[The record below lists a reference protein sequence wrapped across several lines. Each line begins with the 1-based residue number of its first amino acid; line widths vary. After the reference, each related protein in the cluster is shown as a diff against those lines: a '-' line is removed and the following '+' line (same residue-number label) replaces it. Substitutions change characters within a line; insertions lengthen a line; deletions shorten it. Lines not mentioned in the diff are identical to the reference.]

1 MESII
6 RTREEACVGCN
17 KCIYDCPVV
26 DANVS
31 YLKEGKSKTHVNGEK
46 CIMCGKCLDV
56 CDHDARYY
64 SDNTE
69 GFFADLK
76 QGSSISV
83 IAAPALKTNMKNWR
97 KLLGYFKS
105 IGVKE
110 IYDVSQGADITTWA
124 YLKAIKDKKLDSVI
138 AQPCPAIVG
147 YVQKYAPD
155 LIPRLAP
162 VHSPMMCTAIY
173 LKKYLNISD
182 KLCFLSPCIAKIN
195 EINDSNTGKMIQY
208 NVTYQ
213 KLEEYLKACNI
224 NLDSYPE
231 ENFSSPAYALG
242 EIYSVPGGLKENV
255 YNINPSAWV
264 KQVEGTEL
272 AYPYLDEYEKRNK
285 EKKTL
290 PLLVD
295 ILNCSHGCNIGS
307 GTCKRMDVTDADE
320 VMHQL
325 KVHSKGKYSKKP
337 GKLLKLLDK
346 KLDIRD
352 FERKYTAESITPY
365 REPDEKST
373 DAIYKSMEKLDE
385 ASRKR
390 NCHACGYDTCHEM
403 VKAVYN
409 QCNHIENCIDY
420 NIKQSAH
427 KDVLEVKNAEVNKVL
442 QDVRK
447 MSEERDQRLEL
458 LKKRV
463 TDITETLED
472 AAAGSSENAKSVATV
487 SEAVSMLQKVSDDV
501 KQKVFSMQES
511 VKAFTHVSEQV
522 VSISEQTNLLSLN
535 AAIEAARAGEAGKGF
550 AVVADE
556 VKKLSEQS
564 KNAAQSTKK
573 DENELARIMNE
584 MVKLALELDSQI
596 QSVDASVTVMSAA
609 IEEVTAKNQE
619 VLATASILL
628 SEQA

>member
-1 MESII
+1 
-6 RTREEACVGCN
+6 
-17 KCIYDCPVV
+17 
-26 DANVS
+26 
-31 YLKEGKSKTHVNGEK
+31 
-46 CIMCGKCLDV
+46 
-56 CDHDARYY
+56 
-64 SDNTE
+64 
-69 GFFADLK
+69 
-76 QGSSISV
+76 
-83 IAAPALKTNMKNWR
+83 
-97 KLLGYFKS
+97 
-105 IGVKE
+105 
-110 IYDVSQGADITTWA
+110 
-124 YLKAIKDKKLDSVI
+124 
-138 AQPCPAIVG
+138 
-147 YVQKYAPD
+147 
-155 LIPRLAP
+155 
-162 VHSPMMCTAIY
+162 
-173 LKKYLNISD
+173 
-182 KLCFLSPCIAKIN
+182 
-195 EINDSNTGKMIQY
+195 
-208 NVTYQ
+208 
-213 KLEEYLKACNI
+213 
-224 NLDSYPE
+224 
-231 ENFSSPAYALG
+231 
-242 EIYSVPGGLKENV
+242 
-255 YNINPSAWV
+255 
-264 KQVEGTEL
+264 
-272 AYPYLDEYEKRNK
+272 
-285 EKKTL
+285 
-290 PLLVD
+290 
-295 ILNCSHGCNIGS
+295 
-307 GTCKRMDVTDADE
+307 
-320 VMHQL
+320 
-325 KVHSKGKYSKKP
+325 
-337 GKLLKLLDK
+337 
-346 KLDIRD
+346 
-352 FERKYTAESITPY
+352 
-365 REPDEKST
+365 
-373 DAIYKSMEKLDE
+373 MEKLDE
-385 ASRKR
+385 SSRKR

-522 VSISEQTNLLSLN
+522 VRISEQTNLLSLN